1 MTQILSRVKF
11 YDARTTW
18 EEHWIGLS
26 NFGRKKAGAG
36 KLGYEW
42 SWNYILLELRPK
54 FAFFK
59 NICYN
64 KRLGV
69 ELGAE

>member
-1 MTQILSRVKF
+1 MQILSRVKF

-36 KLGYEW
+36 KLSGGMG
-42 SWNYILLELRPK
+42 K
-54 FAFFK
+54 
-59 NICYN
+59 
-64 KRLGV
+64 
-69 ELGAE
+69 LGAGKLRQKICIFQKYMV